1 LVLAERTQEVRRFTN
16 DYIPAQH
23 YGKAADHKISK
34 PETDVQPIMR
44 FMLKI
49 FVLSIGFLL
58 SMNSTRTIKSLTMAI
73 ITGSAIGSIR
83 KFLRHLNSMKEPR
96 YRRLHGGNSR
106 SWDSIIDI
114 VGSRMCRI
122 S

>member
-1 LVLAERTQEVRRFTN
+1 MN